1 MTWPRLLMALSPFA
15 LEIDAIPLFF
25 RYRDVVFGRGFAA
38 TIETT
43 GRALCVREDD
53 EFVMAGVEPGGMA
66 AGGATREEAQEAFRK
81 TFTLVLFDIA
91 ADAASF
97 PEFKSEVERFVHQT
111 APATL
116 EEWRRAVDTSRQ
128 TVNEG
133 LDVPRQRADSPAS
146 VVVSHL
152 ELAPEQNRIT
162 EPEHLVAA

>member
-1 MTWPRLLMALSPFA
+1 MALSPFSLA
-15 LEIDAIPLFF
+15 LDSIPLFF

-66 AGGATREEAQEAFRK
+66 VSGATRDEAQDLFRK
-81 TFTLVLFDIA
+81 HFTMVLFDIA
-91 ADAASF
+91 ADADTFQA
-97 PEFKSEVERFVHQT
+97 FKEEVERFVHQT

-116 EEWRRAVDTSRQ
+116 DEWRRSVSASRNAVSVD
-128 TVNEG
+128 
-133 LDVPRQRADSPAS
+133 LDVPRQPADLPAS

-152 ELAPEQNRIT
+152 ELAPEQNRIS
-162 EPEHLVAA
+162 EPEFLVAA

>member
-1 MTWPRLLMALSPFA
+1 MALSPFS
-15 LEIDAIPLFF
+15 LELDTLPLFF

-38 TIETT
+38 TVETT
-43 GRALCVREDD
+43 GRALCAREDD

-66 AGGATREEAQEAFRK
+66 AGGATREEAREAFRRH
-81 TFTLVLFDIA
+81 FTLVLFDIA

-97 PEFKSEVERFVHQT
+97 QAFKEEVEAFVHQT
-111 APATL
+111 SPATL
-116 EEWRRAVDTSRQ
+116 DEWRRAVDASRLA
-128 TVNEG
+128 VG
-133 LDVPRQRADSPAS
+133 GDLDVPRQPATLPAS

>member
-1 MTWPRLLMALSPFA
+1 MAVSPFS
-15 LEIDAIPLFF
+15 LDLDSIPLYF

-66 AGGATREEAQEAFRK
+66 AGGSTRDEAQEAFRK
-81 TFTLVLFDIA
+81 HFTLVLFDLA

-97 PEFKSEVERFVHQT
+97 QAFKEQVEAFVHQT

-116 EEWRRAVDTSRQ
+116 DEWHRSVEASRLAVSRDA
-128 TVNEG
+128 
-133 LDVPRQRADSPAS
+133 DVPRQARASGGRRSRPC
-146 VVVSHL
+146 
-152 ELAPEQNRIT
+152 
-162 EPEHLVAA
+162 

>member
-1 MTWPRLLMALSPFA
+1 MALSPFS
-15 LEIDAIPLFF
+15 LDLDSIPLFF

-43 GRALCVREDD
+43 GRALCEREDD

-66 AGGATREEAQEAFRK
+66 AGGSTREEAQAAFRK
-81 TFTLVLFDIA
+81 TFTEVLFDIA
-91 ADAASF
+91 AGAETFQA
-97 PEFKSEVERFVHQT
+97 FKDEVERFVYQT

-116 EEWRRAVDTSRQ
+116 REWDRAVEASRQ
-128 TVNEG
+128 AVSRDVE
-133 LDVPRQRADSPAS
+133 VPRQPADLPAR